1 MQFLFHHQTS
11 AFAVVS
17 TYSDPDNELLQSS
30 HQTLYVCKYQGDQVL
45 QIIEA
50 HSICSVIAM
59 IPFDL
64 HSGSG
69 TTSHIGHRYFVVEK
83 FGLDMDC
90 SREGQEETNA
100 E

>member
-1 MQFLFHHQTS
+1 M
-11 AFAVVS
+11 
-17 TYSDPDNELLQSS
+17 
-30 HQTLYVCKYQGDQVL
+30 L

>member
-1 MQFLFHHQTS
+1 MQFFFYHQTS

-17 TYSDPDNELLQSS
+17 IYSDPDNELLQSS
-30 HQTLYVCKYQGDQVL
+30 HQTLHVCRYQGDQVL

-59 IPFDL
+59 IPFDTY
-64 HSGSG
+64 SGLD
-69 TTSHIGHRYFVVEK
+69 TTSHIGHRYFAVEK

-90 SREGQEETNA
+90 SREGQEETNV